1 MKPAVKKTYKV
12 IRTILVT
19 TIVTV
24 VVLYGLA
31 YILLSIPAIQNKIK
45 AYGERELS
53 EYLKTDVT
61 IGDISI
67 KPFNQLLLYDVKIPD
82 QQGGK
87 LIDVEKI
94 GAGISIYNLILKQK
108 LVFTYAEVIGL
119 KGHVTRPDPNSPTNL
134 QFLIDAVKPKDKK
147 PKKPK
152 K

>member
-82 QQGGK
+82 QQGG
-87 LIDVEKI
+87 
-94 GAGISIYNLILKQK
+94 
-108 LVFTYAEVIGL
+108 
-119 KGHVTRPDPNSPTNL
+119 
-134 QFLIDAVKPKDKK
+134 
-147 PKKPK
+147 
-152 K
+152 